1 MFVAECKCEACERPY
16 PAPSIGPTIDHR
28 ICGKCQTEAVVWAAK
43 QAHREV
49 KFNECRWAPRHGREE
64 ARIAAEN
71 MVTRAVMQYGISAE
85 EARKMS
91 PEKMLTSFS
100 NPAAPVPQGVTDFGK
115 ITIDPSPVVVDP
127 SLLNSSNFTI
137 NVPAPNNA
145 AEGPRQRMWQLF
157 HQCWGQASDSMR
169 YDRGTWLA
177 LEKELLGAK
186 TIREEIVELADR
198 GESKPMMLAPSEL
211 RPDLPVNFREFL

>member
-1 MFVAECKCEACERPY
+1 MFVAECKCEACERSY
-16 PAPSIGPTIDHR
+16 PAPSFGPTIDHR
-28 ICGKCQTEAVVWAAK
+28 ICCECHIEAVVWAAK
-43 QAHREV
+43 QARREV
-49 KFNECRWAPRHGREE
+49 KFNECRWGPRHGREE

-71 MVTRAVMQYGISAE
+71 MVTRAV
-85 EARKMS
+85 
-91 PEKMLTSFS
+91 
-100 NPAAPVPQGVTDFGK
+100 
-115 ITIDPSPVVVDP
+115 
-127 SLLNSSNFTI
+127 

-169 YDRGTWLA
+169 YDKGTWLA

-198 GESKPMMLAPSEL
+198 GESKSMMLAPSEL